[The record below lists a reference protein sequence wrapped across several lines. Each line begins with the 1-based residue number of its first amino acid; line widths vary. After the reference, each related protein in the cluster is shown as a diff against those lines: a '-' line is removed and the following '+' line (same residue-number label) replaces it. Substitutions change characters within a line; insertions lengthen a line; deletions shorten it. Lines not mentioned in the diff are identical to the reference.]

1 MTVTLIA
8 SGCRSELFDQEYG
21 EPLEQSN
28 FYADKRMSRPL
39 VEGTVPTNNWEDHRD
54 HLRENDLMYTG
65 LNESG
70 KHADIFPMEVTEQV
84 MLRGRERY
92 NIFCSPCH
100 GLTGQGDGMIIQ
112 RSKGGRG
119 LKTPPSFTD
128 ARLVSSPAGYFFD
141 VITNGFGQMYS
152 YASRVKPADRWAIV
166 AYIRA
171 LQKSQDGMGGWR
183 PAGVWRAWA
192 GRGGVRGRAFRGPW
206 RDASR
211 RGARAD
217 VGGAALMDCRLGA
230 AGRVAGFDAL
240 GGLRS
245 VSKWLCMLFSLDLSS
260 VSV

>member
-1 MTVTLIA
+1 MRTFGRFITRTFLPVTLMTVTLIA

-70 KHADIFPMEVTEQV
+70 KHADVFPMEVTEQV

-100 GLTGQGDGMIIQ
+100 GKTGQGDGMIIQ

-119 LKTPPSFTD
+119 LKTPPAFTD
-128 ARLVSSPAGYFFD
+128 ARLVSSPAGYFYD

-171 LQKSQDGMGGWR
+171 LQKSHEGMGAGEATAAPTTATATEEAT
-183 PAGVWRAWA
+183 PAEGT
-192 GRGGVRGRAFRGPW
+192 GN
-206 RDASR
+206 DTTSNTN
-211 RGARAD
+211 
-217 VGGAALMDCRLGA
+217 
-230 AGRVAGFDAL
+230 
-240 GGLRS
+240 
-245 VSKWLCMLFSLDLSS
+245 
-260 VSV
+260 